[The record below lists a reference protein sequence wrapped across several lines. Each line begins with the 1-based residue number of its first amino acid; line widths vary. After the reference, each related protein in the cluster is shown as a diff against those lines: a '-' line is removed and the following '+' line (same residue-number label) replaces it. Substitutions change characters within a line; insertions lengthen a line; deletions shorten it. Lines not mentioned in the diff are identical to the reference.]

1 MNWRL
6 IVPLLRGGVA
16 APIKQMP
23 RYLKL
28 GAAGEV
34 KHPATQDI

>member
-1 MNWRL
+1 
-6 IVPLLRGGVA
+6 VA
-16 APIKQMP
+16 APIKKMP

-34 KHPATQDI
+34 RRSLQKGV